1 MELDPG
7 TPLANAIRAAQ
18 AAARRGDVH
27 GADHAY
33 AEAAKISRIIA
44 HDHCATLLTLGAIG
58 KAAQRCDE
66 YLTTDSTDST
76 TGTELRVLR
85 AQIRSAATDHV
96 KAAQDVRELRKRDLT
111 ELQRAML
118 ARVAAL
124 AAADRYDFP
133 TAESELDAA
142 ERHFRRAGHREY
154 LEVIG
159 NDRLLLDVRRGSHA
173 PKIDDQAPHT
183 PAEFLQ
189 RSAALRRDVRYEEA
203 LALMTR
209 CVTSYEIEPAL
220 RFAILYELTTLLVM
234 TRQPG
239 AARRLF
245 PLLVAAAGPEVL
257 SKLPDATQT
266 LSPERRLDHV
276 RRLIAEDELVKAEA
290 LLGGGNSALWH
301 LTTAELAYAR
311 GRLDEAAR
319 HFHRAATRTGHAEL
333 TALALRKL
341 GDTYADAGAEDRAAK
356 YWTESH
362 HIEEDIADHQ
372 DSPAI
377 KLRMLRA
384 ARDEHDGRVL
394 AAARRVRRDG
404 KKALA
409 ALVVAVEAA
418 RGATILT
425 EPRDLPGFTDL
436 RSAQHWLHKVTRHLP
451 RDQVVWMMHATPDQ
465 LHHLIIGRGITHLV
479 TDVHVSDLTET
490 IRRLRA
496 WTPRYDPAILGS
508 LLTDL
513 STLIALQDVINALP
527 PKATRIAVVA
537 GDVLAD
543 IPLAG
548 LPVPGTRHYLGLT
561 HALSHLPCLSALPP
575 LHRRSGRQRGDRTA
589 IFSPDPNLRATTA
602 KGERFSEAS
611 ELENVLEEHRFHRIR
626 IDAHGTHNRRDPNQS
641 WLVFGKERVSA
652 QALGCMDFS
661 ACGTLVLG
669 ACESGMTQQRGRDE
683 KAGFVRSAIA
693 AGAGAVVAARW
704 QAEDEAARK
713 VLDAFDRH
721 LAKLPRDRA
730 LQHALRE
737 VADRHPADWACW
749 SLYGDA
755 GVQTKAGPLR
765 RRLRKNGEPVPLETR
780 PKVFLSFAGKDRP
793 HAEQLRAE
801 LEERNVNAYLDENE
815 IAPGANV
822 VETINDALA
831 TSDYHVL
838 LWSANTPQRD
848 WVTEEWTAAFNLQL
862 TRRRAFLFIVRLDE
876 EPLPPLLAPR
886 KHIDLLEAA
895 DRLVATWRADR
906 KSELPVFPQP
916 EPPAPAGP
924 TAAISVRSHDLGV
937 THVVMTPLH
946 LTGAE
951 LYRAV
956 SEALRLPTEQATF
969 DGAIGMRFSY
979 ELFQQNEPIP
989 DDQSTVEL
997 VSDLV
1002 DIAVR
1007 VESFGPRGPYSNKEF
1022 RPDDELDEGLD
1033 VDQQRMLLVAA
1044 FRHLLP

>member
-1 MELDPG
+1 MELEPG
-7 TPLANAIRAAQ
+7 TPLANAIRDAQ
-18 AAARRGDVH
+18 DAARRDDAH
-27 GADHAY
+27 GVDHAY

-44 HDHCATLLTLGAIG
+44 HDHCATLLNLGAIG
-58 KAAQRCDE
+58 RAAQRCDE
-66 YLTTDSTDST
+66 YLKTSDD
-76 TGTELRVLR
+76 TELRVLR
-85 AQIRSAATDHV
+85 AQIRSAATDHAR
-96 KAAQDVRELRKRDLT
+96 AAQDVRDLRKRDLT
-111 ELQRAML
+111 ELQQAML

-124 AAADRYDFP
+124 AAADRYDYP

-142 ERHFRRAGHREY
+142 ERHFRRAKRTDH
-154 LEVIG
+154 LEAIG
-159 NDRLLLDVRRGSHA
+159 NDRLLLDVRRGSHV
-173 PKIDDQAPHT
+173 PKIDDQIPRT
-183 PAEFLQ
+183 PAECLQ
-189 RSAALRRDVRYEEA
+189 QSAVLRRDVRYEDA
-203 LALMTR
+203 LALMTK
-209 CVTSYEIEPAL
+209 CVTSYGIEPAL
-220 RFAILYELTTLLVM
+220 RFAVLYELTVLLVL
-234 TRQPG
+234 TRQAG

-257 SKLPDATQT
+257 AKLPDATQT

-276 RRLIAEDELVKAEA
+276 RRLIAEDELAKAEG
-290 LLGGGNSALWH
+290 LLDEGTSALWH
-301 LTTAELAYAR
+301 LTTAELAYAK
-311 GRLDEAAR
+311 GRLDQAAQ
-319 HFHRAATRTGHAEL
+319 HFHQAATRTEHAEL
-333 TALALRKL
+333 KALALRKL
-341 GDTYADAGAEDRAAK
+341 GDTCADAGDEDQAAK
-356 YWTESH
+356 YWNESH

-372 DSPAI
+372 NSPSI
-377 KLRMLRA
+377 KLQMLRA

-394 AAARRVRRDG
+394 AAVRRVHRDG
-404 KKALA
+404 RKALA
-409 ALVVAVEAA
+409 GLAVAVEAA

-425 EPRDLPGFTDL
+425 EPRNLPRFTDL
-436 RSAQHWLHKVTRHLP
+436 RSAKRWLHRTTRHLP
-451 RDQVVWMMHATPDQ
+451 RDQVVWMMHATPEQ
-465 LHHLIIGRGITHLV
+465 LHHLVIGRKITHLT
-479 TDVHVSDLTET
+479 TDVHVSELTET
-490 IRRLRA
+490 IRRLKA
-496 WTPRYDPAILGS
+496 WNPGYNPAILGS
-508 LLTDL
+508 LLTEL
-513 STLIALQDVINALP
+513 TTLIALDDVLKALP
-527 PKATRIAVVA
+527 KHITRIAVVA

-548 LPVPGTRHYLGLT
+548 LPVPGTKHYLGLT
-561 HALSHLPCLSALPP
+561 HALSSLPCLSALPP
-575 LHRRSGRQRGDRTA
+575 LNRRSRKQRGDETA
-589 IFSPDPNLRATTA
+589 IFSPDPKLRRATA
-602 KGERFSEAS
+602 KGKQFREAA
-611 ELENVLEEHRFHRIR
+611 ELERTLKEHRFHRIR
-626 IDAHGTHNRRDPNQS
+626 IDAHGTHDRQNPDQS
-641 WLVFGKERVSA
+641 WLTFGRERVSA
-652 QALGCMDFS
+652 KALGSMDFS
-661 ACGTLVLG
+661 ACGTVVLG
-669 ACESGMTQQRGRDE
+669 ACESGMAQQRGRDE
-683 KAGFVRSAIA
+683 KVGFVRSAIT

-704 QAEDEAARK
+704 KAEDEVAQK
-713 VLDAFDRH
+713 VLDAFDRN

-765 RRLRKNGEPVPLETR
+765 RKLRKNGDPVPLETR

-815 IAPGANV
+815 IAPGDNV
-822 VETINDALA
+822 VSAINDALA
-831 TSDYHVL
+831 TSDYYVL
-838 LWSANTPQRD
+838 LWSANTPQRE
-848 WVTEEWTAAFNLQL
+848 WVTKEWTAAFNLEM

-886 KHIDLLEAA
+886 KHIDLVEAA

-916 EPPAPAGP
+916 VPPAPDGP
-924 TAAISVRSHDLGV
+924 TVAISVRSHDLGV

-951 LYRAV
+951 LYRTVFKAMQ
-956 SEALRLPTEQATF
+956 LPTEQATF

-979 ELFQQNEPIP
+979 ELFQQNEAIP

>member
-1 MELDPG
+1 MELEPG
-7 TPLANAIRAAQ
+7 TPLANAIRRAQ
-18 AAARRGDVH
+18 AAARRRDVH
-27 GADHAY
+27 GVDHAY
-33 AEAAKISRIIA
+33 ADAAKISRIIA
-44 HDHCATLLTLGAIG
+44 HDHCATLLSLGAIG

-66 YLTTDSTDST
+66 YLKNTDD
-76 TGTELRVLR
+76 TELLVLR
-85 AQIRSAATDHV
+85 AQIRSAATDHAR
-96 KAAQDVRELRKRDLT
+96 AAQDVRELRKRDLT
-111 ELQRAML
+111 ELHQATL

-124 AAADRYDFP
+124 AAADRYDYP

-142 ERHFRRAGHREY
+142 ERHFRRSGHTEH
-154 LEVIG
+154 LEAIG
-159 NDRLLLDVRRGSHA
+159 NDRLLLDVRRGA
-173 PKIDDQAPHT
+173 RVQKIDGRAPRT

-209 CVTSYEIEPAL
+209 CATSFEIEPAL
-220 RFAILYELTTLLVM
+220 RFAVLYELTTLLVM
-234 TRQPG
+234 TRQAG
-239 AARRLF
+239 TARRLF

-257 SKLPDATQT
+257 SKLPDATRT
-266 LSPERRLDHV
+266 LNPERRLDHV
-276 RRLIAEDELVKAEA
+276 RRLIADDELVKAEG
-290 LLGGGNSALWH
+290 LLGEGTSALWH
-301 LTTAELAYAR
+301 LTSAELAYAR
-311 GRLDEAAR
+311 GRLDHAAQ
-319 HFHRAATRTGHAEL
+319 HFHQAAQTGHAEL
-333 TALALRKL
+333 KALALRKL
-341 GDTYADAGAEDRAAK
+341 GDTYADTGDEDQAAK
-356 YWTESH
+356 FWNESH
-362 HIEEDIADHQ
+362 HVEEDIADHQ
-372 DSPAI
+372 TSPSI

-394 AAARRVRRDG
+394 AAVRRVRRDG
-404 KKALA
+404 SKALA
-409 ALVVAVEAA
+409 ALAVAVEAA

-425 EPRDLPGFTDL
+425 EPRDLPRFTDL
-436 RSAQHWLHKVTRHLP
+436 TAARRWLHRTTRHLP

-465 LHHLIIGRGITHLV
+465 LHHVIIGRQVVHLT

-490 IRRLRA
+490 IRRLKA
-496 WTPRYDPAILGS
+496 WNPRYDPAILGS
-508 LLTDL
+508 LLSELT
-513 STLIALQDVINALP
+513 SLIALEDVLKALP

-548 LPVPGTRHYLGLT
+548 LPVPGTKLYLGLT
-561 HALSHLPCLSALPP
+561 HALSSLPCLSALSP
-575 LHRRSGRQRGDRTA
+575 LRRRSSKQRGDQTA
-589 IFSPDPNLRATTA
+589 IFSPDLKLRRATTA
-602 KGERFSEAS
+602 GTRFREAA
-611 ELENVLEEHRFHRIR
+611 ELENTLKEHRFQRIR
-626 IDAHGTHNRRDPNQS
+626 IDAHGTHDRRDPDRS
-641 WLVFGKERVSA
+641 WLTFGKEKVYA
-652 QALGCMDFS
+652 EALANMDFS
-661 ACGTLVLG
+661 TCGTVVLG

-683 KAGFVRSAIA
+683 QVGFVRSAIT

-704 QAEDEAARK
+704 KAEDQVAQQ
-713 VLDAFDRH
+713 VLDAFDRN

-749 SLYGDA
+749 SLHGDA

-793 HAEQLRAE
+793 HAEQLRSE

-815 IAPGANV
+815 IAPGGNV
-822 VETINDALA
+822 VASINDALA
-831 TSDYHVL
+831 TSDYYVL
-838 LWSANTPQRD
+838 LWSANTPSRE
-848 WVTEEWTAAFNLQL
+848 WVTAEWTAAFTLQL
-862 TRRRAFLFIVRLDE
+862 TRKRAFLFIVRLDE

-886 KHIDLLEAA
+886 KHIDLVEAA
-895 DRLVATWRADR
+895 DRLVTTWRSDR

-916 EPPAPAGP
+916 VPPELDGP
-924 TAAISVRSHDLGV
+924 TVAISVRSHDLGT
-937 THVVMTPLH
+937 THIVMTPLH

-956 SEALRLPTEQATF
+956 FKALQLPTEQATF

-979 ELFQQNEPIP
+979 ELFQQDKPIP

-1007 VESFGPRGPYSNKEF
+1007 VESFGPRGPYNNKEF

-1033 VDQQRMLLVAA
+1033 VDQQ
-1044 FRHLLP
+1044 

>member
-1 MELDPG
+1 MELEPG
-7 TPLANAIRAAQ
+7 TPLANAIRTAQ

-27 GADHAY
+27 GVDHAY

-44 HDHCATLLTLGAIG
+44 HDHCATLLNMGAIA
-58 KAAQRCDE
+58 KAAQRCDA
-66 YLTTDSTDST
+66 YLTTDD
-76 TGTELRVLR
+76 TELRVLR
-85 AQIRSAATDHV
+85 AQIRSAATDHA
-96 KAAQDVRELRKRDLT
+96 KAAQEVRELRRRDLT
-111 ELQRAML
+111 ELQQAML

-124 AAADRYDFP
+124 AAADRYDYP

-154 LEVIG
+154 LEAIG
-159 NDRLLLDVRRGSHA
+159 NDRLLLDVRRGTHVSKA
-173 PKIDDQAPHT
+173 GDQTPRT
-183 PAEFLQ
+183 PAEFLL
-189 RSAALRRDVRYEEA
+189 RSTVLRRDVRYEEA

-209 CVTSYEIEPAL
+209 CATSYEIEPSL
-220 RFAILYELTTLLVM
+220 RFAVLYELTVLLVL
-234 TRQPG
+234 TKQAG
-239 AARRLF
+239 TARRLF

-257 SKLPDATQT
+257 AKLPDATQA
-266 LSPERRLDHV
+266 LNPERRLDHV
-276 RRLIAEDELVKAEA
+276 RRLIADDELIKAEGM
-290 LLGGGNSALWH
+290 LGEGTSALWH
-301 LTTAELAYAR
+301 LTAAELAYAR
-311 GRLDEAAR
+311 GRLDHAAR
-319 HFHRAATRTGHAEL
+319 LFHQAATRTEHAEL
-333 TALALRKL
+333 KALALRKL
-341 GDTYADAGAEDRAAK
+341 GDTFADARDEDQAAK
-356 YWTESH
+356 YWNESH

-372 DSPAI
+372 DSPSV

-394 AAARRVRRDG
+394 AAVRRVRRDG

-409 ALVVAVEAA
+409 ALAVAIEAA

-425 EPRDLPGFTDL
+425 EPRDLPRFTDL
-436 RSAQHWLHKVTRHLP
+436 RAADRWLRRTTRRLP

-465 LHHLIIGRGITHLV
+465 LHHVIIGRGITYIA
-479 TDVHVSDLTET
+479 TDVHVSRLTET
-490 IRRLRA
+490 IRELKA
-496 WTPRYDPAILGS
+496 WNPRYNPAILGS
-508 LLTDL
+508 LLTEL
-513 STLIALQDVINALP
+513 TSLIGLEDVIRALP
-527 PKATRIAVVA
+527 AQATRIAVVA

-548 LPVPGTRHYLGLT
+548 LPVPGTRLYLGLT

-575 LHRRSGRQRGDRTA
+575 LHRRSRRQRGDETA
-589 IFSPDPNLRATTA
+589 IFSPDPALRRATTEGA
-602 KGERFSEAS
+602 RFSEAA
-611 ELENVLEEHRFHRIR
+611 ELERTLKEHRFHRVR
-626 IDAHGTHNRRDPNQS
+626 IDAHGTHDRRDPDQS
-641 WLVFGKERVSA
+641 WLKFGKEKVSA
-652 QALGCMDFS
+652 EALGSMDFS
-661 ACGTLVLG
+661 TCGTVVLG

-683 KAGFVRSAIA
+683 KVGFVRSAII

-704 QAEDEAARK
+704 LAEAEVAQK
-713 VLDAFDRH
+713 VLDAFDRN
-721 LAKLPRDRA
+721 LATLPRDRA
-730 LQHALRE
+730 LQHALRS

-822 VETINDALA
+822 VTAINNALA
-831 TSDYHVL
+831 TSDYYVL

-848 WVTEEWTAAFNLQL
+848 WVTEEWTAAFNLEIS
-862 TRRRAFLFIVRLDE
+862 RRRAFLFIVRLDE

-886 KHIDLLEAA
+886 KHIDLVEAP

-916 EPPAPAGP
+916 VPPTTGGP
-924 TAAISVRSHDLGV
+924 TVAISVRSHDLGV

-946 LTGAE
+946 LTGAD

-956 SEALRLPTEQATF
+956 FKALRLPTEQATF

-1022 RPDDELDEGLD
+1022 LPDEEIDEGLD